1 MQQFNVRLFKIML
14 LLTPPSCFLCLT
26 LPITLKIEFWGLK
39 PIRHFIFGG
48 LRAIFIKKIKSL
60 LINSNKT
67 RLIKTDIH
75 PNMYPCTGKKFA
87 ICGKNAKS
95 LKTQKCQVITHSTL
109 NFNPFSCF
117 KPFGKAKGLPI
128 VMRNKEH
135 VSCV

>member
-60 LINSNKT
+60 QINSNKT
-67 RLIKTDIH
+67 RLIKTDI
-75 PNMYPCTGKKFA
+75 
-87 ICGKNAKS
+87 
-95 LKTQKCQVITHSTL
+95 HSTL